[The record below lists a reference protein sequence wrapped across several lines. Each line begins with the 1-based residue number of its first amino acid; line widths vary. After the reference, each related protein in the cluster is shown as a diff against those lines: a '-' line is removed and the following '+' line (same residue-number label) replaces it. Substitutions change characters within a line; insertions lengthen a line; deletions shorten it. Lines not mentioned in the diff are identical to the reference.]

1 MENLP
6 NIIELLEQTTVTE
19 ADIEQAIIDW
29 KEKPPDEIYTN
40 LIEPEIEN
48 D

>member
-1 MENLP
+1 MEKLP
-6 NIIELLEQTTVTE
+6 NIIELIATATVTDSDITE
-19 ADIEQAIIDW
+19 AILHW

-40 LIEPEIEN
+40 LIDPEIN

>member
-1 MENLP
+1 MAELP
-6 NIIELLEQTTVTE
+6 NIIELIATAEVTDSDIQE
-19 ADIEQAIIDW
+19 AINDW
-29 KEKPPDEIYTN
+29 KNKPPDEIYTN